1 MRAIV
6 HWLMKPVLLLGVLAL
21 PSTGCS
27 QQSNTSTA
35 DATTSSSTTPGPTA
49 FVAEARAMAFG
60 TKDLAAASE
69 SDLLRLGNVVCHGLG
84 IEGLGFSRVVQRLV
98 RSEARPTATEARAL
112 VRSAVRNL
120 AHSMPTPS
128 ADVGRYPAGTHLP
141 AGRGVQRSRPVR
153 TTCRSARQTAATCLA
168 LRWLLPGLR
177 VVGLPE
183 GAG

>member
-1 MRAIV
+1 
-6 HWLMKPVLLLGVLAL
+6 MKPVLLLGVLAL

-69 SDLLRLGNVVCHGLG
+69 SDLLRLGNVVCDGLG

-98 RSEARPTATEARAL
+98 RSEARPTATDLPQERQ
-112 VRSAVRNL
+112 RRCR
-120 AHSMPTPS
+120 
-128 ADVGRYPAGTHLP
+128 RY
-141 AGRGVQRSRPVR
+141 VY
-153 TTCRSARQTAATCLA
+153 RQSGPGG
-168 LRWLLPGLR
+168 LLPRGRTRTGLEVEITTR
-177 VVGLPE
+177 STGPMANPR